1 MRAPRAS
8 LILAVLSIV
17 VPLPAQVLAT
27 PPGTPACPAPTE
39 PRGNMCILLAD
50 VELQQTLR
58 LPSGTHLDCQGH
70 RLTPAAAGALD
81 DPRTTALE
89 FVPSQPE
96 LAILMHHSYGTK
108 VQACRIEGFD
118 FGILVVESKTPS
130 GAEPGAVGEQTN
142 KILGNVVDVRTNA
155 IGLIRADNTLIAG
168 NRLTYASERGRGI
181 AVEFDSDENRIVGNT
196 ITSTDAART
205 GLVNQVPGGPLA
217 AAQTAIMDNEIHFL
231 LGDRPLRNIVIDGH
245 LPASRELIQVASGD
259 FDGSDPVDATQTD
272 HNRVEGNTILDEGY
286 GTSCTRDP
294 DIACRSNAGC
304 PTGTG
309 PCLLKQNSGIGF
321 NVRASFNV
329 VRNNA
334 IGGPG
339 AMERGVSFGGVA
351 QVFTIPNFFP
361 GTCFLAPTRLCV
373 DGSDCNIAGYD
384 VASLGS
390 CTGFS
395 PITYN
400 GNTVG
405 LVAEGNV
412 LTGAFQ
418 TAALISNNTDGF
430 SVSGNLVQGDTAIV
444 AGIRSGGTAIN
455 GTIERNIVS
464 GAANA
469 LFLSQPPSGTLSLVV
484 ALNDFTG
491 YGTAIRTS
499 NDFTAP
505 TMLQGNYWG
514 LPCPG
519 LDPTLVRFENGT
531 QNALVSD
538 AAYGVPV
545 SATPDELLPP
555 PCP

>member
-1 MRAPRAS
+1 MRASRAS
-8 LILAVLSIV
+8 LVLVVWSMAAPLLAGVSD
-17 VPLPAQVLAT
+17 
-27 PPGTPACPAPTE
+27 TPACPAPTA
-39 PRGNMCILLAD
+39 PRGNTCVLLAD

-96 LAILMHHSYGTK
+96 LAILMHRSYGTK

-118 FGILVVESKTPS
+118 FGILVVDAKTP
-130 GAEPGAVGEQTN
+130 ADAAPGAVSELTN
-142 KILGNVVDVRTNA
+142 KILGNVIDVRTNA

-217 AAQTAIMDNEIHFL
+217 TAQTAIMDNEIHFL
-231 LGDRPLRNIVIDGH
+231 LGDRPLRNLVIDGH
-245 LPASRELIQVASGD
+245 LPASRELIQVASGVFASGD
-259 FDGSDPVDATQTD
+259 AVDATQTD
-272 HNRVEGNTILDEGY
+272 HNRAEGNTILDEGY

-294 DIACRSNAGC
+294 DIACRSNADC

-309 PCLLKQNSGIGF
+309 PCLLKQNSGVGF

-329 VRNNA
+329 VTGNA

-339 AMERGVSFGGVA
+339 TMERGVSFGGVG

-361 GTCFLAPTRLCV
+361 GTCSLDPTRLCA
-373 DGSDCNIAGYD
+373 DGSDCNLSGYD
-384 VASLGS
+384 TASLGS

-395 PITYN
+395 PITFN
-400 GNTVG
+400 GNTLG
-405 LVAEGNV
+405 LVAADNE

-430 SVSGNLVQGDTAIV
+430 SVRGNLVQGDTAIV

-455 GTIERNIVS
+455 GTIERNVVS

-491 YGTAIRTS
+491 YATAIRTG

-519 LDPTLVRFENGT
+519 LDPAMVRFENGT
-531 QNALVSD
+531 QNALVTD
-538 AAYGVPV
+538 ATYGVPV
-545 SATPDELLPP
+545 AATPDELLPP